1 MPHGHIRDSEQWLA
15 VNHFPFSPAAEG
27 LEGRFSMVMTT
38 KTKIGSNLKGFIFL
52 RAAKCT
58 RVMRLVKRSTL
69 AAPELLCPQM
79 GQVSG
84 WAKVVLPRL
93 SLPSGRTCALGFLP
107 PKSLW
112 LQRQGICTLSPSCLW
127 GSLGWERT
135 SGPRFPET
143 RLYRGQ
149 SCSGFLPVDTS
160 WILEELGCCAWSTD
174 SPTYKGMPAFN
185 WGRPCANIRGLQ
197 SSPIS

>member
-38 KTKIGSNLKGFIFL
+38 KTKIGSNLKGIIFL

-69 AAPELLCPQM
+69 AAPELLCRQT

-84 WAKVVLPRL
+84 WTKVALPRL
-93 SLPSGRTCALGFLP
+93 RLPSRRTCALGLP
-107 PKSLW
+107 
-112 LQRQGICTLSPSCLW
+112 T
-127 GSLGWERT
+127 
-135 SGPRFPET
+135 PET
-143 RLYRGQ
+143 SLAAEREHLH
-149 SCSGFLPVDTS
+149 S
-160 WILEELGCCAWSTD
+160 
-174 SPTYKGMPAFN
+174 
-185 WGRPCANIRGLQ
+185 
-197 SSPIS
+197 